1 MLFFAMKW
9 WPTCY
14 KMVPDKLENGT
25 YCCFSKLDC
34 RLFISKSF
42 AKAVCILLVSFTIS
56 HFHKSSQ
63 TLLHVFQP
71 LGWRCVE
78 CAIHHEQDV
87 QEEQHP
93 YICGANPQWQSE
105 HSVWSLLLVLPQ
117 CEALHTRDDQYLLY
131 RLDIRQDSEFTTGYV
146 GLYPKTAFKREPVSS
161 EISDFCVISE
171 LLLFLIYFAC
181 QSERIK
187 FDNYFFVVC
196 CAN

>member
-1 MLFFAMKW
+1 VSLSLSVISTSLAK
-9 WPTCY
+9 PCCTCFNLSVGVTLNVRFTTNRMCRKSNTRIY
-14 KMVPDKLENGT
+14 AARIRNGRVSIACDL
-25 YCCFSKLDC
+25 YCWFC
-34 RLFISKSF
+34 
-42 AKAVCILLVSFTIS
+42 
-56 HFHKSSQ
+56 
-63 TLLHVFQP
+63 
-71 LGWRCVE
+71 
-78 CAIHHEQDV
+78 
-87 QEEQHP
+87 
-93 YICGANPQWQSE
+93 
-105 HSVWSLLLVLPQ
+105 HSVKL
-117 CEALHTRDDQYLLY
+117 CITRDDQYLLY